1 VRTALIGAGQIA
13 REHLSCLATL
23 DDVEVAGVCDLS
35 PAVAEAT
42 AERHRVPAWFTD
54 HRLMLAELRP
64 DVVHVTTPPT
74 SHHALGIDA
83 LQAGAHVIV
92 EKPATATLEE
102 LEDLVDRATTL
113 DRVLLED
120 YNYIFNHSLEAI
132 SERVEA
138 GDFGAVVHVDVM
150 VCLDILGPLGF
161 ADPNARHPILSL
173 RGGAVS
179 DFLPH
184 LASIAH
190 HFLGPHQEAYPIWSK
205 RSATVLPYDEFH
217 ALVGFG
223 RGTAHLGFSASAQA
237 DGFWVRVHGER
248 MQATTNLW
256 DERLTY
262 DGLRPGPRQLRPL
275 LNGLDEARAV
285 RGAAIR
291 GFLGKFGG
299 GPGTY
304 DGLWE
309 FIRRTYDALGSGS
322 TPPFTRGDILA
333 VNRLV
338 DALKPVAEV
347 PA

>member
-1 VRTALIGAGQIA
+1 MRTALIGAGQIA
-13 REHLSCLATL
+13 RQHLACLATL
-23 DDVEVAGVCDLS
+23 DGVDVVGVCDLS

-54 HRLMLAELRP
+54 HRRMLEELHP

-74 SHHALGIDA
+74 SHHVLGLDA

-92 EKPATATLEE
+92 EKPATANLDE
-102 LEDLVDRATTL
+102 LEDLVEQARTAERT
-113 DRVLLED
+113 LLED
-120 YNYIFNHSLEAI
+120 YNYVFNHGLRAI
-132 SERVEA
+132 SRRVEA
-138 GDFGAVVHVDVM
+138 GDFGALVHVDVM
-150 VCLDILGPLGF
+150 VCLNILGPTGF

-173 RGGAVS
+173 RGGAIT

-190 HFLGPHQEAYPIWSK
+190 HFLGPHREAHPVWTK
-205 RSATVLPYDEFH
+205 RSKTVLPYDEFQ
-217 ALVGFG
+217 ALVAFE
-223 RGTAHLGFSASAQA
+223 RGTAGLGFSASAQP
-237 DGFWVRVHGER
+237 DGFWVRVYGER
-248 MQATTNLW
+248 MQAITNLW

-285 RGAAIR
+285 RRAAIR

-309 FIRRTYDALGSGS
+309 FIRRTYDSLGSGS
-322 TPPFTRGDILA
+322 TPPFTEEDILA

-338 DALKPVAEV
+338 EALKPVEGIA
-347 PA
+347 A